1 MTIEKEVTDDKIII
15 KLDGWLDA
23 KSAPD
28 LNAMLDE
35 IASDEKQLVLDLKKL
50 VYISSAGI
58 RQIVYGYK
66 KMNGNFLLM
75 NVQESIMDILSAIGL
90 DKKIPVK

>member
-1 MTIEKEVTDDKIII
+1 MTIEKKVTDDQIII
-15 KLDGWLDA
+15 SLDGWLDA

-28 LNAMLDE
+28 LNAQLEQID
-35 IASDEKQLVLDLKKL
+35 SYEKQLVLDLKKL
-50 VYISSAGI
+50 VYISSAGV

-90 DKKIPVK
+90 DKKIPIK

>member
-1 MTIEKEVTDDKIII
+1 MTMEKKVTDDQIII

-35 IASDEKQLVLDLKKL
+35 IVSDEKQLVLDLKKL

-75 NVQESIMDILSAIGL
+75 NVQESIMNILSAIGL

>member
-23 KSAPD
+23 KSAPE

>member
-1 MTIEKEVTDDKIII
+1 MTIEKKVTDDQIII

-35 IASDEKQLVLDLKKL
+35 IVSDEKQLVLDLKKL

-75 NVQESIMDILSAIGL
+75 NVQESIMDILSAIGI